1 MLRHLLLRHLLSRL
15 KNAFLGHCK
24 RPVEEEAVQRS
35 SQTDSTQEH
44 FKNFKDLDG
53 EKAFITGWR
62 LHHGVHI
69 YVVENTERNE
79 KSSFMR
85 NESLLA
91 S

>member
-1 MLRHLLLRHLLSRL
+1 MLSLGIVDQLKKKQCKDHLKQILL
-15 KNAFLGHCK
+15 
-24 RPVEEEAVQRS
+24 
-35 SQTDSTQEH
+35 
-44 FKNFKDLDG
+44 KNFKDLDV

-62 LHHGVHI
+62 LDHEVHI

-79 KSSFMR
+79 KSSFMS